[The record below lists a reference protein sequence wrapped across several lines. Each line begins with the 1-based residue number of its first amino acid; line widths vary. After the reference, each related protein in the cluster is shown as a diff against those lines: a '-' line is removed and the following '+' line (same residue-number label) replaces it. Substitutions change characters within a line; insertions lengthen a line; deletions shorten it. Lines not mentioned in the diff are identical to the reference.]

1 MFRRSMFYPPQRI
14 ELADNQVLALKG
26 RQLEITCL
34 AGLIWVTDGVGG
46 DRVIRNGQQATLR
59 STGRICVQ
67 ALAPSVVRIRS
78 SATTTYAGRLHTHK
92 SIREVPAES

>member
-1 MFRRSMFYPPQRI
+1 MFRRSVFYRPQRF

-59 STGRICVQ
+59 SAGRICVQ
-67 ALAPSVVRIRS
+67 ALAPSVVRIHS
-78 SATTTYAGRLHTHK
+78 SATAAYAGWQHTHK
-92 SIREVPAES
+92 GISEVPAES